1 MQLYCFFG
9 MQFGENVGTRKT
21 YESAGNAYAEL
32 KKTQK

>member
-21 YESAGNAYAEL
+21 YVSDGNAYAKLKNL
-32 KKTQK
+32 KK